1 MAARV
6 AHNHEVRG
14 SSPLP
19 ATMKNDS
26 SSDGSFFMVRRRAR
40 TSLSERSER
49 EVRVATKS
57 RRNLFRVTQERI

>member
-1 MAARV
+1 LEGSVEGKPLVVLQILTRGGAVAARV

-26 SSDGSFFMVRRRAR
+26 SKDGSFFMV
-40 TSLSERSER
+40 
-49 EVRVATKS
+49 VG
-57 RRNLFRVTQERI
+57 LFLNIFSTPIL